1 MELANFLKLLSKQK
15 FTLIII
21 PLITII
27 ISFFLVRNLPNVYR
41 SESPLSTGL
50 VDQTQQILN
59 NNETTQESQINQ
71 EFSNLIEMMHLKKV
85 INQVSYKLIIH
96 DLTSN
101 QPFRSSSLDFE
112 DLNKEARQHALKI
125 YTERYNKNEP
135 LSLLIQD
142 EKGLQALI
150 ASMKYDY
157 SSINNKLNIY
167 RSQNSD
173 FITVTFESENPQLS
187 AFVVNT
193 LIDEFIKFY
202 TLQVKT
208 NQIKAKNFLAGLLR
222 QKRIS
227 LDQKLNG
234 LKNYKIENRVLNL
247 NEQAKS
253 LYGQIA
259 DYEGK
264 KEQTEKDVVAYVGA
278 IQGINNKFKP
288 RDRKY
293 FESTLTHLN
302 QDILRTKNKLRNL
315 NDQYIQSNF
324 EEEYPPKI
332 DSLQNVLTSQIN
344 SLTDKS
350 IFNPLLAKES
360 LIQEKL
366 TLEIKLDLARYS
378 IKSLNYEL
386 VRLNKKF
393 DKLVPFEAV
402 IQSYES
408 DIDVAGKEYLEILQ
422 KFNQTSMESDF
433 SINLR
438 QVELAVPQRPEPS
451 KKMLLVILSGI
462 ISFVFC
468 LVVLFVVFF
477 LDNSIKQPK
486 ELANKTQLPVIGHL
500 NLINASTLDLKQLW
514 SSSNESV
521 QMLKFKDLLRS
532 IRFEVDQELGNN
544 KVLVINSIRQQEG
557 KTLFAL
563 SLSYA
568 YTMINKRVL
577 LIDGNF
583 MNPGISKAIN
593 SKTYINDY
601 LNGKIKNFG
610 KDTDSLISVLG
621 NPGGDISLLEI
632 TSQEVIRERLNK
644 LKSEFDVIIIEASSL
659 DTLNKSKEWIL
670 FADKILTVFEAN
682 QNVTVAKKQYIDYL
696 SSTGDKFVGWVLNKV
711 TIGTPLN
718 VKRNRFK
725 EAFKRVNKP
734 TLR

>member
-1 MELANFLKLLSKQK
+1 MELTNFFKLLSKQK
-15 FTLIII
+15 YTLIII

-27 ISFFLVRNLPNVYR
+27 ISFFLVRNLPSVYQ

-85 INQVSYKLIIH
+85 FNQVSYKLIIH
-96 DLTSN
+96 DLTSD
-101 QPFRSSSLDFE
+101 QPFRAPSKDLE
-112 DLNKEARQHALKI
+112 DLNNNARQHAIKL
-125 YTERYNKNEP
+125 YTERYEKNEP
-135 LSLLIQD
+135 LSSLIQD
-142 EKGLQALI
+142 EKGLQNVI
-150 ASMKYDY
+150 GSMKYDY
-157 SSINNKLNIY
+157 SSLINKVTIY

-173 FITVTFESENPQLS
+173 FITVNSESENPQLS
-187 AFVVNT
+187 AFIVNT
-193 LIDEFIKFY
+193 LIDEFIRFY
-202 TLQVKT
+202 TQQVKT
-208 NQIKAKNFLAGLLR
+208 NQIKAKNFLGTLLK
-222 QKRIS
+222 QKRFS

-234 LKNYKIENRVLNL
+234 LKSYKIDNRVLNL

-259 DYEGK
+259 DYENK
-264 KEQTEKDVVAYVGA
+264 KEQTEKDVVAYMGA
-278 IQGINNKFKP
+278 IEGINSKFKP

-302 QDILRTKNKLRNL
+302 QDILATKLKLRNL
-315 NDQYIQSNF
+315 NDLYIQSNF
-324 EEEYPPKI
+324 EEEYPPRI
-332 DSLQNVLTSQIN
+332 DSLQTVLTSQIN
-344 SLTDKS
+344 SSIDKS

-360 LIQEKL
+360 LIQQKL
-366 TLEIKLDLARYS
+366 TLEVSLDLAKYS

-386 VRLNKKF
+386 IRLNKKF

-438 QVELAVPQRPEPS
+438 QVELAVPEKAQPS

-468 LVVLFVVFF
+468 VAILFIIFF

-486 ELANKTQLPVIGHL
+486 ELANRTEMPVLGHL
-500 NLINASTLDLKQLW
+500 NLINAATLDLKHLW
-514 SSSNESV
+514 SNANESS

-532 IRFEVDQELGNN
+532 IRFEVDQELAGG
-544 KVLVINSIRQQEG
+544 KVLVINSIRKQEG

-583 MNPGISKAIN
+583 INPGISKAIN
-593 SKTYINDY
+593 SQTFINDY

-632 TSQEVIRERLNK
+632 TSQEIIRERLNK
-644 LKSEFDVIIIEASSL
+644 LKVEFDVIIIEASSL
-659 DTLNKSKEWIL
+659 DTLNKSKEWVL
-670 FADKILTVFEAN
+670 FADKVLTIFEAN
-682 QNVTVAKKQYIDYL
+682 QNITAAKKQYVEYL
-696 SSTGDKFVGWVLNKV
+696 NALDGRFIGWILNKV
-711 TIGTPLN
+711 TIGTPFHTKASWYKDLLKK
-718 VKRNRFK
+718 VRKSS
-725 EAFKRVNKP
+725 
-734 TLR
+734 

>member
-1 MELANFLKLLSKQK
+1 MDLGNFFKLLVKQK
-15 FTLIII
+15 LALIII

-27 ISFFLVRNLPNVYR
+27 ISFFLVRNLPNVYQ
-41 SESPLSTGL
+41 SESPLATGL

-59 NNETTQESQINQ
+59 NNESTQESQINQ

-85 INQVSYKLIIH
+85 FNQVSYKLILH
-96 DLTSN
+96 DLTSD
-101 QPFRSSSLDFE
+101 QPFRTSSKDIE
-112 DLNKEARQHALKI
+112 NLNPNARQHAIQI
-125 YTERYNKNEP
+125 YTERYNENKP
-135 LSLLIQD
+135 LSLFSQD
-142 EKGLQALI
+142 EKGLQNVI
-150 ASMKYDY
+150 TSMGYDY
-157 SSINNKLNIY
+157 GSLNNKTNIY

-173 FITVTFESENPQLS
+173 FITVGFESENPQLS
-187 AFVVNT
+187 AFVTNT

-202 TLQVKT
+202 SLQVRT
-208 NQIKAKNFLAGLLR
+208 NQIKAKNFLNNLLK
-222 QKRIS
+222 QKRVS

-259 DYEGK
+259 DYESK
-264 KEQTEKDVVAYVGA
+264 KEQTEKDVVAYIGA
-278 IQGINNKFKP
+278 IGGINTKFNP
-288 RDRKY
+288 RDRRY
-293 FESTLTHLN
+293 IEGTLTHLN
-302 QDILRTKNKLRNL
+302 QDILSTKTKLRNL

-324 EEEYPPKI
+324 EEEYPPRI
-332 DSLQNVLTSQIN
+332 DSLQNILTSQIN
-344 SLTDKS
+344 SLSDKY

-360 LIQEKL
+360 LIQQKL
-366 TLEIKLDLARYS
+366 TLEISLDLAKYS
-378 IKSLNYEL
+378 IKSLNAEL
-386 VRLNKKF
+386 KRLNTKF

-422 KFNQTSMESDF
+422 KFNQTTMESDF

-438 QVELAVPQRPEPS
+438 QVELAVPEKAQPS

-462 ISFVFC
+462 ISFIFC
-468 LVVLFVVFF
+468 VVVLFVIFF

-486 ELANKTQLPVIGHL
+486 ELANRTSLPVLGHL

-514 SSSNESV
+514 SNSNESP

-532 IRFEVDQELGNN
+532 IRFEVDEELRGN
-544 KVLVINSIRQQEG
+544 KVLVINSMRQHEG

-568 YTMINKRVL
+568 YTMINKKVL

-583 MNPGISKAIN
+583 SNPGISKAIN

-601 LNGKIKNFG
+601 LNGKLKSFG
-610 KDTDSLISVLG
+610 KDTESLISVLG
-621 NPGGDISLLEI
+621 NPGGDLSLLEI
-632 TSQEVIRERLNK
+632 TSQEIIRERFNR
-644 LKSEFDVIIIEASSL
+644 LKADFDIIIIEASSL

-670 FADKILTVFEAN
+670 FADKIVTVFEAN
-682 QNVTVAKKQYIDYL
+682 QNITLAKKQYIDYL
-696 SSTGDKFVGWVLNKV
+696 STNNEKFIGWILNKV
-711 TIGTPLN
+711 TIGTPFSAKKSWYSQL
-718 VKRNRFK
+718 FK
-725 EAFKRVNKP
+725 KISK
-734 TLR
+734 T

>member
-1 MELANFLKLLSKQK
+1 MELTNFFKLLSKQK
-15 FTLIII
+15 YTLIII

-27 ISFFLVRNLPNVYR
+27 ISFFLVRNLPSVYQ

-85 INQVSYKLIIH
+85 FNQVSYKLIIH
-96 DLTSN
+96 DLTSD
-101 QPFRSSSLDFE
+101 QPFRAPSKDLE
-112 DLNKEARQHALKI
+112 DLNNNARQHAIKL
-125 YTERYNKNEP
+125 YTERYEKNEP
-135 LSLLIQD
+135 LSSLIQD
-142 EKGLQALI
+142 EKGLQNVI
-150 ASMKYDY
+150 GSMKYDY
-157 SSINNKLNIY
+157 SSLINKVTIY

-173 FITVTFESENPQLS
+173 FITVNSESENPQLS
-187 AFVVNT
+187 AFIVNT
-193 LIDEFIKFY
+193 LIDEFIRFY
-202 TLQVKT
+202 TQQVKT
-208 NQIKAKNFLAGLLR
+208 NQIKAKNFLGTLLK
-222 QKRIS
+222 QKRFS
-227 LDQKLNG
+227 LDRKLNG
-234 LKNYKIENRVLNL
+234 LKSYKIDNRVLNL

-259 DYEGK
+259 DYENK
-264 KEQTEKDVVAYVGA
+264 KEQTEKDVVAYMGA
-278 IQGINNKFKP
+278 IEGINSKFKP

-302 QDILRTKNKLRNL
+302 QDILATKLKLRNL
-315 NDQYIQSNF
+315 NDLYIQSNF
-324 EEEYPPKI
+324 EEEYPPRI
-332 DSLQNVLTSQIN
+332 DSLQTVLTSQIN
-344 SLTDKS
+344 SSIDKS

-360 LIQEKL
+360 LIQQKL
-366 TLEIKLDLARYS
+366 TLEVSLDLAKYS

-386 VRLNKKF
+386 IRLNKKF

-438 QVELAVPQRPEPS
+438 QVELAVPEKAQPS

-468 LVVLFVVFF
+468 VAILFIIFF

-486 ELANKTQLPVIGHL
+486 ELANRTEMPVLGHL
-500 NLINASTLDLKQLW
+500 NLINAATLDLKHLW
-514 SSSNESV
+514 SNANESS

-532 IRFEVDQELGNN
+532 IRFEVDQELAGG
-544 KVLVINSIRQQEG
+544 KVLVINSIRKQEG

-583 MNPGISKAIN
+583 INPGISKAIN
-593 SKTYINDY
+593 SQTFINDY

-632 TSQEVIRERLNK
+632 TSQEIIRERLNK
-644 LKSEFDVIIIEASSL
+644 LKVEFDVIIIEASSL
-659 DTLNKSKEWIL
+659 DTLNKSKEWVL
-670 FADKILTVFEAN
+670 FADKVLTIFEAN
-682 QNVTVAKKQYIDYL
+682 QNITAAKKQYVEYL
-696 SSTGDKFVGWVLNKV
+696 NALDGRFIGWILNKV
-711 TIGTPLN
+711 TIGTPFHTKASWYKDLLKK
-718 VKRNRFK
+718 VRKSS
-725 EAFKRVNKP
+725 
-734 TLR
+734 

>member
-1 MELANFLKLLSKQK
+1 MELANFFKLLSKQK

-27 ISFFLVRNLPNVYR
+27 ISFFLVRNLPNVYQ

-59 NNETTQESQINQ
+59 SNETTQESQINQ

-85 INQVSYKLIIH
+85 FNQVSYKLMIH
-96 DLTSN
+96 DLTSD
-101 QPFRSSSLDFE
+101 QPFRVPSKDVE
-112 DLNKEARQHALKI
+112 DLNISARQHAIKI
-125 YTERYNKNEP
+125 YNERYEKNEP

-142 EKGLQALI
+142 EKGLQNVI
-150 ASMKYDY
+150 GSMRYDY
-157 SSINNKLNIY
+157 SSLNNKVNIY

-173 FITVTFESENPQLS
+173 FITVGFESEDPQLS

-202 TLQVKT
+202 SQQVKT
-208 NQIKAKNFLAGLLR
+208 NQIKAKNFLNNLLK
-222 QKRIS
+222 QKRSS
-227 LDQKLNG
+227 LDEKLNG

-253 LYGQIA
+253 LYSQIA

-264 KEQTEKDVVAYVGA
+264 KEQTEKDVVAYIGA

-302 QDILRTKNKLRNL
+302 QDILRTKAKLRNL
-315 NDQYIQSNF
+315 NDLYIQSNF
-324 EEEYPPKI
+324 EEEYPSRI

-344 SLTDKS
+344 ALTDKS

-360 LIQEKL
+360 LIQQKL
-366 TLEIKLDLARYS
+366 TLEISLDLAKYS

-386 VRLNKKF
+386 IRLNKKF

-422 KFNQTSMESDF
+422 KFNQTTMESDF

-438 QVELAVPQRPEPS
+438 QVELAVPQRAEPS

-462 ISFVFC
+462 VSFVFC
-468 LVVLFVVFF
+468 LVILFVVFF
-477 LDNSIKQPK
+477 LDNTIKQPK

-514 SSSNESV
+514 SNSNESP

-544 KVLVINSIRQQEG
+544 KVLVINSLRQQEG

-568 YTMINKRVL
+568 YTMINKKVL

-583 MNPGISKAIN
+583 INPGISKAIN

-610 KDTDSLISVLG
+610 KDTESLISVLG

-632 TSQEVIRERLNK
+632 TSKDIIREKINK
-644 LKSEFDVIIIEASSL
+644 LKAEFDIIIIEASSL

-670 FADKILTVFEAN
+670 FADKVLTVFEAN

-696 SSTGDKFVGWVLNKV
+696 ATIGDKFIGWVLNKV
-711 TIGTPLN
+711 TIGTPLTTKTN
-718 VKRNRFK
+718 WYTNILKK
-725 EAFKRVNKP
+725 VNKSS
-734 TLR
+734 